1 MGGCGGRNAKTPEA
15 LISHQIDTEIKED
28 QQKGQKTFKVLLLG
42 TGDSGKSTFIKQ
54 IHLICNKEFSDLDF
68 RTGKRVVQDSLIM
81 NIKTLAYAFTH
92 DERFA
97 TCEEDIQSL
106 AKFVTTETELYHPKW
121 TEAINTLW
129 KHPVVL
135 DIFSRKLELCLATD
149 TNAKYFLD
157 AADRILA
164 SEYTPTTDDLLHV
177 RLKTTGVREQE
188 FANPNEKLTVKIIDV
203 GGQRSERRKWL
214 NHFDNVDLIVY
225 FSAVDGYAMRMAEF
239 DANRFDDDIRLFKSL
254 MDLVGTKNWLF
265 LQNKVDLFPDVLK
278 KRPMNLSFPEIP
290 ADKATD
296 PDYCLQFLANMFSSA
311 WTGEA
316 KLDIKR
322 TCALDTNQMDMIWK
336 AIHNKLTSD
345 LFKNHL

>member
-1 MGGCGGRNAKTPEA
+1 MGVCHSRERTPAADRSKE
-15 LISHQIDTEIKED
+15 IDSEIKEE
-28 QQKGQKTFKVLLLG
+28 QVARSKTFKVLLLG

-54 IHLICNKEFSDLDF
+54 IHLICKKEFSDLDV
-68 RTGKRVVQDSLIM
+68 RTGKRVVQDCLLG
-81 NIKTLAYAFTH
+81 NIKTLGCAFVQ

-97 TCEEDIQSL
+97 SCDDHVQKM
-106 AKFVTTETELYHPKW
+106 ARFVTTETELYHPQW
-121 TEAINTLW
+121 PLAITTLW
-129 KHPVVL
+129 AHPVVL
-135 DIFSRKLELCLATD
+135 DIFSRKIELSLATD

-157 AADRILA
+157 ASDRILDSDYA
-164 SEYTPTTDDLLHV
+164 PTTQDLLHV

-188 FANPNEKLTVKIIDV
+188 FANPNERLTIKVIDV

-265 LQNKVDLFPDVLK
+265 LQNKVDLFPEVLK

-296 PDYCLQFLANMFSSA
+296 PEYCLTFLGNIFASA
-311 WTGEA
+311 WTGDT

-322 TCALDTNQMDMIWK
+322 TCALDTNQMDLIWK
-336 AIHNKLTSD
+336 AIHNKLTTD
-345 LFKNHL
+345 LFNQHL